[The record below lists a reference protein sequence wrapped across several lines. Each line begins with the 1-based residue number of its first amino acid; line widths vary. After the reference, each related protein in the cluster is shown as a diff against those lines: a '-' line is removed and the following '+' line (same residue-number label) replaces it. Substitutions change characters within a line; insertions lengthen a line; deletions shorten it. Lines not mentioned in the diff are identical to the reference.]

1 MIINIL
7 LNGPWHSWIE
17 LALYPPD
24 KIWLLFM
31 TDNLSRGKNVK
42 NLFVRWIRNC
52 WLNRKIRLIFCMIY
66 RKASTKKRVFHL
78 WVVKCRAIS
87 KHITLLLKRNTFLWT
102 INPLDGS
109 ICVYTIHVRFRKVV
123 YWFCLC
129 SPFCVQKWKKITQK
143 PHKDFHFYCSKT
155 IPVSCKLLHK
165 STADWFLNTAVLIQL
180 GISAILCGSL
190 CLRTEKSLMTEK
202 NTNRGKLNSYEST
215 LKYIFVVFTG
225 LVPEQK
231 IKRAPTEATHEHGS
245 RPLFRW
251 VEKDARI
258 PHEPLTGRTRRAWL
272 PLLCKW

>member
-1 MIINIL
+1 MLKNIFLSHVQNIRATVAQFSIPLPSKRSQISHDKSILLKINGSTIAFMIINIL

-42 NLFVRWIRNC
+42 FLFVRWIRNC

-129 SPFCVQKWKKITQK
+129 SPFCVQKWKKS
-143 PHKDFHFYCSKT
+143 HKNRTKIFIFTAAKQSQWA
-155 IPVSCKLLHK
+155 VSC
-165 STADWFLNTAVLIQL
+165 
-180 GISAILCGSL
+180 
-190 CLRTEKSLMTEK
+190 
-202 NTNRGKLNSYEST
+202 
-215 LKYIFVVFTG
+215 FT
-225 LVPEQK
+225 K
-231 IKRAPTEATHEHGS
+231 APQIDS
-245 RPLFRW
+245 
-251 VEKDARI
+251 
-258 PHEPLTGRTRRAWL
+258 
-272 PLLCKW
+272 